1 MVYIDEDNSGGL
13 HQFNHNAFTYHTAL
27 DGSVTDIANDKKPKL
42 YNDHIILVQ
51 KTEGTTTYWEM
62 LIKVYLDTYDDI
74 SNVEPVILSKN
85 KRIGFALAYA
95 DNDKSAERENFIG
108 SVFVPGENKN
118 QGWINANIF
127 GTLQLVK

>member
-13 HQFNHNAFTYHTAL
+13 HQFYHNGFTYHAAL
-27 DGSVTDIANDKKPKL
+27 DGIVTDIANDKKPKL
-42 YNDHIILVQ
+42 YNDHIISVQ
-51 KTEGTTTYWEM
+51 KTEGTTTYWEI

-95 DNDKSAERENFIG
+95 DNDKIAKRENFIG
-108 SVFVPGENKN
+108 SVFVPGEDKN